1 MVKKKFSLFLIASL
15 VLSILTVLPGV
26 SATPA
31 RPYTGASGLFDFIET
46 CIGNSCDLIESCR
59 SQAHTKTVAVEKEA
73 IECFAEPGDPTPR
86 GCYGITA
93 KWNNHWSGG
102 DSYVPD
108 TDGWADD
115 YFRAFTSECEA
126 AKPQEAAET
135 ELQAAADEENELQAE
150 MDLLLNEIADIC
162 VGIEGCKPGDRESP
176 GYFNDIINSII
187 KLHSDSC
194 DKGQCIKVPIDE
206 LINLADRIVD
216 WNQREAAWESKF
228 NGLTPEP
235 IETKVRDVNPGILTN
250 LYTNLNTNLKEEISK
265 PSEQDH
271 IAAKQVDLN
280 KNEIFNQL
288 NDAFTEKGKISAEQ
302 VASAIKSAIKIN
314 AKELSFSS
322 KFSDTLSEY
331 DMAKSIAEVVHMS
344 TYKFE
349 SYKTEKTLMQL
360 ETIVISD
367 IDENSKK
374 QSEKAIF
381 EGETFGLMN
390 VKARELTN
398 TIPQIATP
406 AYMADMAKK
415 IAKENDMSIKILDK
429 KEMENLGMNSILAV
443 GQGSKN
449 EPKFVIME
457 YTGALQKTVALVGK
471 GVCFDAGGLD
481 IKNASGMETM
491 KGDKAGAIA
500 VMCTMGAIAKLK
512 PKISVIAIMPFVENL
527 VSDTSYKPSDI
538 IKSYSGKTIE
548 VLNTDAEGRVIL
560 ADALTYAEKYKP
572 RLVVDVATLT
582 GACMVAL
589 GAQAAGL
596 FTPDDKIANEL
607 LTAGEISGDY
617 LWRLPLWEEYAD
629 EVKGTFGDVQNMG
642 KSRYGGAIT
651 AAMFLYQ
658 FAKKYPWVHIDIAGT
673 MKAVDGQG
681 LAKGATGTGTRV
693 LIELAKNY
701 K

>member
-302 VASAIKSAIKIN
+302 VASAIKSYEAKLNAGQGEKIN
-314 AKELSFSS
+314 VALPKGSSIQNIEAITARSLQDATMTVTVIDEVALNKAVPLLGGKGIIGNPDYPIPRAPLGPPEAGKYSVKEYFSVENS
-322 KFSDTLSEY
+322 MSADANPLVPFYEKTWFKFSLESSVEAAKNTVLLRYNKDTNKWNPLPTQHILSVAPTGLYEFT
-331 DMAKSIAEVVHMS
+331 AESPGTSYFAIVV
-344 TYKFE
+344 E
-349 SYKTEKTLMQL
+349 NL
-360 ETIVISD
+360 EAAQ
-367 IDENSKK
+367 K
-374 QSEKAIF
+374 
-381 EGETFGLMN
+381 
-390 VKARELTN
+390 
-398 TIPQIATP
+398 
-406 AYMADMAKK
+406 
-415 IAKENDMSIKILDK
+415 DK
-429 KEMENLGMNSILAV
+429 KETESTYGTLFWWSFIILSWLAVLFFYLKVRKKDEYNQLMAAKSMSGKIAVLSSVKLRKYAFGLRVLFFSAIMEAALIIFGFIEGILKFSPFTSFIIIILAYFAASLIV
-443 GQGSKN
+443 GSI
-449 EPKFVIME
+449 F
-457 YTGALQKTVALVGK
+457 
-471 GVCFDAGGLD
+471 
-481 IKNASGMETM
+481 
-491 KGDKAGAIA
+491 
-500 VMCTMGAIAKLK
+500 
-512 PKISVIAIMPFVENL
+512 
-527 VSDTSYKPSDI
+527 
-538 IKSYSGKTIE
+538 
-548 VLNTDAEGRVIL
+548 
-560 ADALTYAEKYKP
+560 
-572 RLVVDVATLT
+572 
-582 GACMVAL
+582 
-589 GAQAAGL
+589 
-596 FTPDDKIANEL
+596 
-607 LTAGEISGDY
+607 
-617 LWRLPLWEEYAD
+617 
-629 EVKGTFGDVQNMG
+629 
-642 KSRYGGAIT
+642 
-651 AAMFLYQ
+651 
-658 FAKKYPWVHIDIAGT
+658 
-673 MKAVDGQG
+673 G
-681 LAKGATGTGTRV
+681 LATWILLKV
-693 LIELAKNY
+693 LSKLFK

>member
-1 MVKKKFSLFLIASL
+1 MKLKITTNKHFLSTKDTLFIGVFEGEAKFNIESSNNPQID
-15 VLSILTVLPGV
+15 V
-26 SATPA
+26 
-31 RPYTGASGLFDFIET
+31 DFI
-46 CIGNSCDLIESCR
+46 
-59 SQAHTKTVAVEKEA
+59 KEN
-73 IECFAEPGDPTPR
+73 F
-86 GCYGITA
+86 
-93 KWNNHWSGG
+93 K
-102 DSYVPD
+102 
-108 TDGWADD
+108 
-115 YFRAFTSECEA
+115 AFNFTGKNDQS
-126 AKPQEAAET
+126 
-135 ELQAAADEENELQAE
+135 
-150 MDLLLNEIADIC
+150 LLLRL
-162 VGIEGCKPGDRESP
+162 PS
-176 GYFNDIINSII
+176 
-187 KLHSDSC
+187 
-194 DKGQCIKVPIDE
+194 KVNA
-206 LINLADRIVD
+206 LIY
-216 WNQREAAWESKF
+216 
-228 NGLTPEP
+228 GL
-235 IETKVRDVNPGILTN
+235 G
-250 LYTNLNTNLKEEISK
+250 
-265 PSEQDH
+265 
-271 IAAKQVDLN
+271 
-280 KNEIFNQL
+280 
-288 NDAFTEKGKISAEQ
+288 EKGKFTLNSLRRI

-349 SYKTEKTLMQL
+349 SYKTENTLMQL

-548 VLNTDAEGRVIL
+548 VLNTDAEGRIIL
-560 ADALTYAEKYKP
+560 SDALYYAVTKYKP
-572 RLVVDVATLT
+572 VAVIDIATLT
-582 GACMVAL
+582 GAVTVAL
-589 GAQAAGL
+589 GNNVAAVMGNDRS
-596 FTPDDKIANEL
+596 T
-607 LTAGEISGDY
+607 ISKLIVSGTKTY
-617 LWRLPLWEEYAD
+617 ERLWELPMFDDYFDLMKSDHAD
-629 EVKGTFGDVQNMG
+629 VKNVISNQPGNPAGTIT
-642 KSRYGGAIT
+642 GAV
-651 AAMFLYQ
+651 FLSH
-658 FAKKYPWVHIDIAGT
+658 FIEDTNWAHIDIAGT
-673 MKAVDGQG
+673 AWCSSDEGYTS
-681 LAKGATGTGTRV
+681 KGSTGFGVRLLTQF
-693 LIELAKNY
+693 LLDYE
-701 K
+701 